1 MGFASFIKTRL
12 LNNRVEQYNTNVAIG
27 VRMKD
32 SLELM
37 ESIQE
42 MHSLLMTLHQNN

>member
-32 SLELM
+32 RLELM
-37 ESIQE
+37 ESILALTCL
-42 MHSLLMTLHQNN
+42 MHCHQ